1 MLPSA
6 LDAALARTPG
16 AAAAIVV
23 SPTYYGAAADVAG
36 LARVAHAHGVP
47 LVVDEAWGAHL
58 AFCDALPQHAL
69 AAGADLV
76 ISSTHK
82 HAGSLTQ
89 SAMLHLGAGGRFDE
103 AAIDRALRLVTSTSP
118 SSLLLASLDAARRH
132 AAVEGGD
139 LLRLA
144 VAELAVL
151 RAEIRRIR
159 GLDVLDERVV
169 GRFGVAAIDPL
180 RVCVDVRATGLSGY
194 EVARRM
200 RRDGDVHVELCGE
213 HVVVAVFGLGE
224 RRSRRAGR
232 SSPASR
238 RLRRGAAT
246 TRSNVG
252 RPPSRGGRT
261 DVRPAAGARGA
272 VGRGRAVAARGVPGG
287 ARAGADRAGRG
298 PDRGG
303 VPGRLSARHPQRASG
318 RAPDGGEPRHPAAD
332 ARARRRGP
340 RRRRP
345 DPAHGAR
352 RGRARGARGGRRA
365 PSPRARGGLMLALA
379 LALGA
384 SVAWGGSDFVAGLAS
399 RRMPLLAV
407 LVGSQVAGLVLLLGL
422 LAVTGEAP
430 PPGGAVLAAAIAG
443 VAELAGFAAL
453 YKGLAIGPM
462 SIVAPIS
469 SAAALVPVTAAVI
482 TGERPATAAAVGMGL
497 VLMGAALACA
507 EPESGAAR
515 RSGAILPGAAL
526 AALAALCFG
535 AFFVGMDSAAHDA
548 GAVWAV
554 ALNRSTSV
562 SVLVFA
568 VALMRPRV
576 GVGRT
581 DLAAVASVGLLDA
594 AANAMFAF
602 ALTQGLMST
611 VSVLGSLYPV
621 TTVVLAAMVLD
632 ERVAPRQ
639 AAGVA
644 IVLAG
649 IGLVSAHI

>member
-1 MLPSA
+1 M
-6 LDAALARTPG
+6 
-16 AAAAIVV
+16 
-23 SPTYYGAAADVAG
+23 
-36 LARVAHAHGVP
+36 
-47 LVVDEAWGAHL
+47 
-58 AFCDALPQHAL
+58 
-69 AAGADLV
+69 
-76 ISSTHK
+76 
-82 HAGSLTQ
+82 
-89 SAMLHLGAGGRFDE
+89 
-103 AAIDRALRLVTSTSP
+103 
-118 SSLLLASLDAARRH
+118 
-132 AAVEGGD
+132 
-139 LLRLA
+139 
-144 VAELAVL
+144 L
-151 RAEIRRIR
+151 RAAIRRIP

-200 RRDGDVHVELCGE
+200 RRDGDLHVELCGE

-224 RRSRRAGR
+224 DGRGVTAPPRRGSRAGVRRA
-232 SSPASR
+232 
-238 RLRRGAAT
+238 
-246 TRSNVG
+246 
-252 RPPSRGGRT
+252 
-261 DVRPAAGARGA
+261 
-272 VGRGRAVAARGVPGG
+272 PGG
-287 ARAGADRAGRG
+287 ARTDGRTSVF
-298 PDRGG
+298 P
-303 VPGRLSARHPQRASG
+303 SA
-318 RAPDGGEPRHPAAD
+318 DGGRPTFD
-332 ARARRRGP
+332 ALAGSWRRRGASSRC
-340 RRRRP
+340 RRARPSWRRP
-345 DPAHGAR
+345 SRWRSPHAEGRIAAECLAAYPPGIPNVLPGERLTAANLATLQRTLAHG
-352 RGRARGARGGRRA
+352 GVVRGAADPTLRTVLVVAEPAALEEAGGAA

-430 PPGGAVLAAAIAG
+430 PPGGAVLAAALAG
-443 VAELAGFAAL
+443 LAELVGFAAL
-453 YKGLAIGPM
+453 YKGLAMGPM
-462 SIVAPIS
+462 SVVAPIS
-469 SAAALVPVTAAVI
+469 SPPRSCRSPRRCSPARA
-482 TGERPATAAAVGMGL
+482 RPTAAAVGMGL
-497 VLMGAALACA
+497 VLLGAALACA
-507 EPESGAAR
+507 EPDSGAAR
-515 RSGAILPGAAL
+515 RRGGIVPGAAL

-535 AFFVGMDSAAHDA
+535 AFFVGMDSAAHEA

-581 DLAAVASVGLLDA
+581 DLAAVAAVGLLDA

-621 TTVVLAAMVLD
+621 TTVVLAVMVLD

-649 IGLVSAHI
+649 IGLVSAHV